1 MEVLLSSEALRA
13 ARNLARLS
21 QRELEHAAEIARS
34 SIVAAESPNAPSSP
48 TMVRLRN
55 FYENRGMEFIGN
67 VDVATGIAER
77 LGVRWRMP
85 AMIPQDFKTDDNFHT
100 EPSGLAFGP
109 ARGILN
115 LKQSEIAELS
125 GISEHKIRNLEM
137 SRPTDELTSKALR
150 RFYEANGIEF
160 LGWGDVSR
168 GVFYGV
174 GVRWKF

>member
-85 AMIPQDFKTDDNFHT
+85 SRIPPDFETDGKVHT
-100 EPSGLAFGP
+100 EASGLAFAP
-109 ARGILN
+109 ARGMLN
-115 LKQSEIAELS
+115 LKQSKLAELS
-125 GISEHKIRNLEM
+125 GISEHKIRNLETG
-137 SRPTDELTSKALR
+137 RPTDEHSHKALR
-150 RFYEANGIEF
+150 SFYEENGIEF

-174 GVRWKF
+174 GVRWKV